1 MTTTTAQ
8 DFRRVLAAQ
17 SVSNFGSMLS
27 RLAIPWLAAVT
38 LNATPWQMSGM
49 LLADVAAGALGAPL
63 LGAWVDRWPKRGVM
77 LACDMAR
84 TAVLLGLALA
94 AWTQSL
100 SVVALTIAAA
110 ACGVLNMAFELARSA
125 WMAQALKAN
134 ELTARN
140 AQLSVAGSL
149 SETAA
154 FALGGWLFQGLGAV
168 WALLLDALSY
178 VLSALCLRGVRDVPA
193 APQQGLQNV
202 AASALTSAPTST
214 PPSAPT
220 SSFTRLGID
229 IRTSMAVIWAS
240 PVLRRLAL
248 LELLLALS
256 SAQFATS
263 YLVYLSRDIH
273 VTLGVQ
279 GMIFAMGGLGAIVG
293 GWLAVHWGQRM
304 GEQRALAWG
313 LVVAT
318 VGGGCIP
325 LATDAGALALALLV
339 AHQVVGDAGMTVAQT
354 HDRTLRQTQVAQHQL
369 ALVDGALRA
378 IGQGA
383 TLLGALLAG
392 ALATAQGNR
401 SALMLAVAL
410 LAAAALCAGLSG
422 SVQSPKR
429 LSPKRQA
436 TRHNRAP

>member
-1 MTTTTAQ
+1 
-8 DFRRVLAAQ
+8 
-17 SVSNFGSMLS
+17 MLS

-49 LLADVAAGALGAPL
+49 LLADVTAGALGAPL
-63 LGAWVDRWPKRGVM
+63 LGAWVDRSPKRGVM
-77 LACDMAR
+77 LACDMTRA
-84 TAVLLGLALA
+84 AVLLGLALA

-100 SVVALTIAAA
+100 SVVVLTIAAA
-110 ACGVLNMAFELARSA
+110 VCGILNMAFELARSA

-178 VLSALCLRGVRDVPA
+178 GLSALCLRGVRDVPA
-193 APQQGLQNV
+193 ARQQGLQNV
-202 AASALTSAPTST
+202 AASALTSAPASTSIST

-220 SSFTRLGID
+220 SAFAGLGID
-229 IRTSMAVIWAS
+229 VRTGMAVIWAS